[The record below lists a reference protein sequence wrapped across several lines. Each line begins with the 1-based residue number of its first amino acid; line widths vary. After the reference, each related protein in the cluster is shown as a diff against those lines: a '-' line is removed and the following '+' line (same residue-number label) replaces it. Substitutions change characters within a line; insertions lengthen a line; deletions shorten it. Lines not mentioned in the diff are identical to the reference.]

1 MKITKIMFDESQTS
15 KMGLR
20 EIKLDRLGSVVALIG
35 KNGSGKTRILN
46 FIENNFDEI
55 ANINSFLKSD
65 LNKDSK
71 GTYNNRI
78 PLQDIDTINQELFDY
93 KLNRL
98 RELRGKVKTRSRLEE
113 KHSLEKEINE
123 LEIELK
129 KPIKETLVIPEYIKK
144 GFKLALTNND
154 IYTQLKSNFVK
165 RIRYDE
171 IRQLQDVI
179 TKNDEVNNSFEQ
191 LIESIVDEAE
201 YNELGSLYKSSL
213 RFLRKLPNQL
223 ALDWIDCLGD
233 TKKFEKRVAF
243 IRYKALKAIFD
254 QMFGKTLEWKTKSIK
269 KNITEDGVESTIT
282 GFWHINNRDFNY
294 SEFSEGE
301 KTLFAFVLLFFLMS
315 QNKNIRLKESII
327 IIDEPELHLH
337 PDAEIDLIKG
347 IRNIIADSGQLW
359 IATHSLNILS
369 HLNYDEVFV
378 VKDGQ
383 IFHPSRTIQKEAL
396 TELMQ
401 IEDRV
406 QKLTE
411 FLISISE
418 WSFSHFII
426 ECFTNP
432 DVIEIAGEDDP
443 QIKTFKEIIKS
454 KANGKNSLLLD
465 FGAGKGRLLEK
476 SFYDEKFKEVVEC
489 SALEPQKEYHKLL
502 SSKGIKKIYSSHKE
516 LPKKTFDFI
525 VLCNVLHEI
534 ELSQWIP
541 TINSIIE
548 SLNISGH
555 LLIIEAKILSKG
567 EKVGKL
573 GYFLLDQYEIQILFN
588 LNQTPKI
595 LKHADISDSITSVLI
610 PKNNLELITK
620 EDVLKTLKALEANT
634 LYKIEELRKKADEF
648 NSNNKLGRE
657 AAFLSQLHINSRL
670 ALKYFEN

>member
-1 MKITKIMFDESQTS
+1 MKITKIRFDESQTS
-15 KMGLR
+15 KVGLR
-20 EIKLDRLGSVVALIG
+20 EIELDRLGSVVALIG

-46 FIENNFDEI
+46 FIENNFNEI
-55 ANINSFLKSD
+55 ADINSFLKSE
-65 LNKDSK
+65 LNIISK
-71 GTYNNRI
+71 GAYNNNI
-78 PLQDIDTINQELFDY
+78 PRHDIDTINQELWDY
-93 KLNRL
+93 KLNQL
-98 RELRGKVKTRSRLEE
+98 RELREKGRTRLRSEE
-113 KHSLEKEINE
+113 IRSLEKEISE

-129 KPIKETLVIPEYIKK
+129 KTIKTTSQVNDPLKK
-144 GFKLALTNND
+144 VFKQQTNNEL
-154 IYTQLKSNFVK
+154 YVQLKNNFVK
-165 RIRYDE
+165 RIKYDE
-171 IRQLQDVI
+171 IRQLQDAI
-179 TKNDEVNNSFEQ
+179 TKNDEINNSFEQ
-191 LIESIVDEAE
+191 LIESLVDEAE

-223 ALDWIDCLGD
+223 ASDWIDCLGD

-243 IRYKALKAIFD
+243 TRYKALKAIFD

-269 KNITEDGVESTIT
+269 KNITEEGVESTVT
-282 GFWHINNRDFNY
+282 GFWQINNRDFNY

-337 PDAEIDLIKG
+337 PDAEIDLING
-347 IRNIIADSGQLW
+347 IRNIIGESGQLW

-396 TELMQ
+396 NELMQ

-411 FLISISE
+411 FLTSISE
-418 WSFSHFII
+418 WSFSHFIT

-443 QIKTFKEIIKS
+443 QLKTFKEIIKVKS
-454 KANGKNSLLLD
+454 NVKNSLLLD

-476 SFYDEKFKEVVEC
+476 SFHDEKFKMFVEC
-489 SALEPQKEYHKLL
+489 YALEPNKEYHKSLT
-502 SSKGIKKIYSSHKE
+502 SKGIKKVYTSHKD
-516 LPKKTFDFI
+516 LPKNTFDYI

-534 ELSQWIP
+534 ELNQWVP

-548 SLNISGH
+548 SLNSSGH

-573 GYFLLDQYEIQILFN
+573 GYFLLDQYEIQILFK
-588 LNQTPKI
+588 LNQVPKI
-595 LKHADISDSITSVLI
+595 LKHADINDSITSVLI
-610 PKNNLELITK
+610 PKTNLESIRK
-620 EDVLKTLKALEANT
+620 EDVIRTMKALEANT
-634 LYKIEELRKKADEF
+634 LYKIEELRKKADESY
-648 NSNNKLGRE
+648 SNNKLGRE

-670 ALKYFEN
+670 ALKHFEN